1 MSTTCSTVDCASN
14 SLPPAGRG
22 LQQCRHCFRTYCRGC
37 MNAGDMRILEYR
49 WLTPQAVCLKCFG
62 RLSRIESTLHELA
75 VLRGT
80 WPCSDRT
87 VQSPPPSPCCFRP
100 FVHATTWLLRL
111 PCRARC
117 DRPGQQVGR
126 PAAHPGQGMACL
138 GRRLCWA
145 GPHTWTLLRNC
156 CVPVADAG
164 SDGGPGG
171 AGARGSGGARTG
183 SGDARRRGNRRSWT
197 RRPGQACGTSVS
209 G

>member
-1 MSTTCSTVDCASN
+1 MRAVIVAPGPETLLTLRSLVLVASFASLCVCMGDAAAAALMSTTCSTVDCASN

-87 VQSPPPSPCCFRP
+87 VQSPPPSPCCFLP
-100 FVHATTWLLRL
+100 FVHANT
-111 PCRARC
+111 
-117 DRPGQQVGR
+117 
-126 PAAHPGQGMACL
+126 
-138 GRRLCWA
+138 
-145 GPHTWTLLRNC
+145 
-156 CVPVADAG
+156 
-164 SDGGPGG
+164 
-171 AGARGSGGARTG
+171 
-183 SGDARRRGNRRSWT
+183 
-197 RRPGQACGTSVS
+197 
-209 G
+209 